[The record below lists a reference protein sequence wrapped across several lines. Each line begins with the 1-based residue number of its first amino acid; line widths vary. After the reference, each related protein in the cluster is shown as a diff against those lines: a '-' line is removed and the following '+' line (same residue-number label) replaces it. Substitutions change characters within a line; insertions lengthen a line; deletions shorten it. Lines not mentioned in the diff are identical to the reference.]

1 MTEYFYED
9 MPPCDVVVEPG
20 YTAAWRNEKTGETE
34 GHPVIGAMANS
45 EKGVAFLTAFIR
57 AKDEATGKFK
67 WTDDVQIETVTFPP
81 EELDSIK
88 RQAAL
93 ADVSLIWQ
101 GKERKRGSQSH

>member
-20 YTAAWRNEKTGETE
+20 YAAAWRNEKTGETE

-45 EKGVAFLTAFIR
+45 EKGVAFLTAYIR

-67 WTDDVQIETVTFPP
+67 WTDDVQIETGTFPL

-93 ADVSLIWQ
+93 AGVSLHM
-101 GKERKRGSQSH
+101 RPASPLTCPR